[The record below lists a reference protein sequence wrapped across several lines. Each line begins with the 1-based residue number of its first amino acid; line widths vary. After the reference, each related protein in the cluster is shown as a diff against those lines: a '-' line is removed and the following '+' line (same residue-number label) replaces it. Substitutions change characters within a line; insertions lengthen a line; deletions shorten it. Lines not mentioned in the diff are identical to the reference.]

1 MNARPFWRLA
11 LFLALAASRSVAPLD
26 IIVSNHEDKNAQ
38 IRLQVTTANGP
49 DQFWDE
55 ANMRKQRD
63 ILMEER
69 CLASPA
75 S

>member
-1 MNARPFWRLA
+1 MNAARPFWRLA
-11 LFLALAASRSVAPLD
+11 FLALAASRGVAPLD